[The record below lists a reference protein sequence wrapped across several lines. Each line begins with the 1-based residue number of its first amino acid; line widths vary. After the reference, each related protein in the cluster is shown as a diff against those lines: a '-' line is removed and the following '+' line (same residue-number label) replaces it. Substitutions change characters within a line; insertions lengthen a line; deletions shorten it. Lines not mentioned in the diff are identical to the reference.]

1 MTSMNKLQIH
11 LTLREHMRLSEK
23 RSTDNKANTAAKIF
37 AALCAVFLVGYLV
50 FISIGLAFIANS
62 ATTFTPSEFLAAILP
77 VIIVIDFL
85 FRIMLQR
92 TPAQLVKPYLLLPLS
107 KYTCTDAFIVSGL
120 LTPNNFVWMFIF
132 IPYSIMTIL
141 FSEGLLPTL
150 SLIIVAQAI
159 VTANSL
165 FYMLCRTLWTE
176 HTAWTLLP
184 AVALAII
191 VSPIIY
197 GGVCGEHF
205 YDGFET
211 FFDLYAKLGAATTEC
226 SLAVYLCIIV
236 SLTVLFLINRKIQ
249 HAYLKSEATTQSD
262 TKIKTISSF
271 SIFNH
276 FKLTGEYM
284 KLELK
289 SMLRNRNTRNSIC
302 RTIFSTVLLSLINTV
317 ITDKEVSFFSGLTGA
332 AYPFMLICIN
342 QTKIMCYEGNY
353 IECLFVHKE
362 NMKVLLRAKYYFYS
376 CLLFLPL
383 LLMLPTVISG
393 HYQLMTLIAMMTF
406 TAGPLYFLAMQMAVY
421 NNTTQELNE
430 KLTGK
435 KPNKSDYVQLVAII
449 LIIVMPATI
458 MDFIEIIV
466 GETATAIILTG
477 IGIVFIAIHKK
488 WIDNIYHRMMRRK
501 YTNLEGFLISR

>member
-1 MTSMNKLQIH
+1 MNKLQIY

-23 RSTDNKANTAAKIF
+23 RSMESKANTAAKIF
-37 AALCAVFLVGYLV
+37 TAICAVILCGYLV
-50 FISIGLAFIANS
+50 FISIGLALIANTAS
-62 ATTFTPSEFLAAILP
+62 TFTPSELLAAILP
-77 VIIVIDFL
+77 EIIVIDFL
-85 FRIMLQR
+85 FRIILQR
-92 TPAQLVKPYLLLPLS
+92 TPAQLVKPYLLLPLN

-120 LTPNNFVWMFIF
+120 LTPKNLVWMFIF
-132 IPYSIMTIL
+132 VPYSIMTIL
-141 FSEGLLPTL
+141 FSEGFLPAL

-159 VTANSL
+159 VMANSL

-184 AVALAII
+184 AAALAII
-191 VSPIIY
+191 VSPVIY
-197 GGVCGEHF
+197 GGVCGQHF

-211 FFDLYAKLGAATTEC
+211 FFDLYAKLGAAATKC
-226 SLAVYLCIIV
+226 RLALYLCIIIFIT
-236 SLTVLFLINRKIQ
+236 LLFFINRKVQ

-289 SMLRNRNTRNSIC
+289 SMLRNRNMRQSIIS
-302 RTIFSTVLLSLINTV
+302 TIFSTILLSLINTV
-317 ITDKEVSFFSGLTGA
+317 ITDKDVSYFSGLKGA
-332 AYPFMLICIN
+332 AYPFMLLCIN
-342 QTKIMCYEGNY
+342 QLKIMCYEGNY
-353 IECLFVHKE
+353 IECLLVHKE
-362 NMKVLLRAKYYFYS
+362 NINVLLRAKYYFYS
-376 CLLFLPL
+376 CLLFLPF

-406 TAGPLYFLAMQMAVY
+406 TAGPLSFLTMQMAVY

-435 KPNKSDYVQLVAII
+435 KPNKSDYVQLLAII
-449 LIIVMPATI
+449 LIIVLPATL
-458 MDFIEIIV
+458 MDFIGIIV
-466 GETATAIILTG
+466 GETAAAFIITAIS
-477 IGIVFIAIHKK
+477 IVFIALHKK

-501 YTNLEGFLISR
+501 YTNLEGFLLSR